1 MSLIDPALL
10 QTRLATAAGRFDV
23 DALVECDST
32 NSELMRRA
40 EHGAPAGSVL
50 VADRQH
56 AGRGRRGRSWLSSP
70 EASLTFS
77 VLWRFPG
84 PMTRLAGLSLA
95 VGVALGRA
103 LHRLGAQQV
112 RLKWPNDV
120 LLMRADGHAK
130 LAGVLVELASDR
142 RGIQAVIGIGLNL
155 AAPEGE
161 LAQPT
166 AGLAE
171 ALASPAERHTVLA
184 AVLDELAVTL
194 DAFTSQGFIAL
205 RDDWQGMNAWA
216 DLPVGVGGDG
226 ELERQGICRGVDQ
239 DGALLLETP
248 SGLETVLAGDVSLRR
263 Q

>member
-10 QTRLATAAGRFDV
+10 QTRLAAAGRFDV

-40 EHGAPAGSVL
+40 ERGAPAGSVL
-50 VADRQH
+50 VADRQS

-70 EASLTFS
+70 ESSLTFS

-84 PMTRLAGLSLA
+84 PMTRLSGLSLA

-103 LHRLGAQQV
+103 LRQLGASNV

-120 LLMRADGHAK
+120 LLMHADGHAK

-155 AAPEGE
+155 AAPPED
-161 LAQPT
+161 LPQPA
-166 AGLAE
+166 AGLTE
-171 ALASPAERHTVLA
+171 ALTTPVDRHQVLA
-184 AVLDELAVTL
+184 AVLDALAQVL
-194 DAFTSQGFIAL
+194 DTFSSQGFAAL
-205 RDDWQGMNAWA
+205 QADWQQMNAWA
-216 DLPVGVGGDG
+216 DQPVRVGGDG
-226 ELERQGICRGVDQ
+226 ECERLGICRGVDQ
-239 DGALLLETP
+239 DGALLLETAN
-248 SGLETVLAGDVSLRR
+248 GLETVLAGDVSLRR
-263 Q
+263 S